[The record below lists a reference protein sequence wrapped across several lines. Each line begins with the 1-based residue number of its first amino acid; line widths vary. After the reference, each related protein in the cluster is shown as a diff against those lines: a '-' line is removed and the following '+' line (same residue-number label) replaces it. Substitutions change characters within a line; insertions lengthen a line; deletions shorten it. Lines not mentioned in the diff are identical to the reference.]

1 MSRTLIAHGLSVRGA
16 LPSVGERNVHR
27 PSNPHSDGSSF
38 RAATISRRKPEKP
51 GRKYRRVIAYHG
63 NNSRVCTI
71 PRLYYLAQS
80 SEMREGLEG
89 TGGRRRWTSDQRFKI
104 EQFLIMPALLVIRD
118 TRDGRYR
125 RERER
130 VLPLFER
137 EEEDRAC
144 RRGGEKKKREKKST
158 RARTDPPR
166 SPDVSDVMSAVTYPP
181 CLPGHAARRHIKN
194 PRARRG
200 DLFRKHAE
208 LYVSRKT

>member
-1 MSRTLIAHGLSVRGA
+1 MRCRAWASETRTGRRTLIPTDRLSEPRRF
-16 LPSVGERNVHR
+16 PGE
-27 PSNPHSDGSSF
+27 
-38 RAATISRRKPEKP
+38 SRRNQVENIVASSRITAIIRAYVPSR
-51 GRKYRRVIAYHG
+51 GYITSYRVARD
-63 NNSRVCTI
+63 
-71 PRLYYLAQS
+71 
-80 SEMREGLEG
+80 SEMRERREG

-208 LYVSRKT
+208 LYASRKT